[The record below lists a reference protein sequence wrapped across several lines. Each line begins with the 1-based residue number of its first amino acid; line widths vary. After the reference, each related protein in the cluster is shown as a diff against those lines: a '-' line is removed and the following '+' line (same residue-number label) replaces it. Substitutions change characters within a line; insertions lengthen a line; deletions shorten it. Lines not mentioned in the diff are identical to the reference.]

1 MKIDK
6 LKCLIVLRILV
17 FLLGLYFYV
26 TTSFRSTTQDV
37 IENQEQTTKDAQPS
51 EADAHFVG
59 VAIPSFSWGPEQ
71 HDIGVSHEATP
82 DRRLFTKYSIV
93 SICDKYAS

>member
-6 LKCLIVLRILV
+6 LKCLIVLGILV
-17 FLLGLYFYV
+17 FLLGLYSYV

-59 VAIPSFSWGPEQ
+59 VAIPSFSWGPEE
-71 HDIGVSHEATP
+71 HDIGVSHEVTS
-82 DRRLFTKYSIV
+82 DQRLFTKYSIL
-93 SICDKYAS
+93 SICDKCAS